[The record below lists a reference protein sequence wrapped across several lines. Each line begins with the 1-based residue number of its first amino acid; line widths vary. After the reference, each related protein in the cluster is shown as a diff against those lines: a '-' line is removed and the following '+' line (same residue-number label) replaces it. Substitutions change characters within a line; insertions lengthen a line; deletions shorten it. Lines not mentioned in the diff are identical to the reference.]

1 MLKYPSTLKPLF
13 SFISALF
20 IASILLACDTSTLLK
35 DNYDIQ
41 DAKWFIKDTPEFSF
55 EVTDT
60 SSNYNVFYNV
70 RNNRSYPYYNL
81 YLTHYLYDASGKVIH
96 QKLDELVLFD
106 PTTGKK
112 LGEGLG
118 DVYDHK
124 ILAFKNFTF
133 PHKGIYKIQ
142 VKQYMRQN
150 PLQDIISV
158 GFTIEKSATK

>member
-1 MLKYPSTLKPLF
+1 MKSK
-13 SFISALF
+13 IVIGSALV
-20 IASILLACDTSTLLK
+20 ATVLLGCDSNTILK
-35 DNYDIQ
+35 DNYNIT
-41 DAKWFIKDTPEFSF
+41 DAKWFIKDTPEFEF
-55 EVTDT
+55 NVDDT
-60 SSNYNVFYNV
+60 SATYNVFYNV

-81 YLTHYLYDASGKVIH
+81 YLTHYLSDDKGKIIH

-106 PTTGKK
+106 PSTGKK

-133 PHKGIYKIQ
+133 PKKGKYKIQ

-150 PLQDIISV
+150 PLADIVSV
-158 GFTIEKSATK
+158 GFTIEKVNIK

>member
-1 MLKYPSTLKPLF
+1 MFLKSLK
-13 SFISALF
+13 SKIFIG
-20 IASILLACDTSTLLK
+20 SILLAIAMSACDSNTILK
-35 DNYDIQ
+35 DNYNIA
-41 DAKWFIKDTPEFSF
+41 DAKWFIKDTPEFEF
-55 EVTDT
+55 NVEDT
-60 SSNYNVFYNV
+60 TVAYNVFYNV

-81 YLTHYLYDASGKVIH
+81 YLTHYLSDNKGKIIH

-106 PTTGKK
+106 PSTGKK

-133 PHKGIYKIQ
+133 PQKGKYKIQ

-150 PLQDIISV
+150 PLADIVSV
-158 GFTIEKSATK
+158 GFTIEKAGIK